1 MGKRNFRFGR
11 FGFPRVGGRYW
22 HTHLVEEKRF
32 MKFKGTAGMMVVFI
46 GLGFYYFLVDLPAE
60 KKKNLEKEIAGKV
73 LPLKKEDVSE
83 LSISKKDQTITLQQ
97 NTIGIWNL
105 SQPLKTKGDIP
116 EVESFLT
123 AIDSLEKSRVVESN
137 AKNLSQYGLQSPSFK
152 IRVKFK
158 KGKEETLLLGNDS
171 PMGGKIYLK
180 LENDSAVLLAA
191 TSKADF
197 DKPLYHFRDKTIFNF
212 SSGSINRIQIKRSE
226 HPLSLIREKEQWQVS
241 GEAKTKA
248 DKDAVL
254 AFLRAL
260 QFSRIKE
267 FESESPESLDA
278 YGLDK
283 PDITVLLED
292 DNKNSFSIKI
302 GASKNSSGYYAIKKD
317 APGVFLV
324 DAKFRDTLEKRNAD
338 FLLKTLIEFEETN
351 VAELNIQIENET
363 IKAVRIQK
371 DDWQIKKPKE
381 VAADM
386 ATIKSLLFDLKEAK
400 LIEFIKLSLDS
411 ADSFGLDKPK
421 RSFSLTMADGTS
433 KTIFLGNT
441 TLDGKLFFA
450 KRTGES
456 TVFSVSQETTQKIFR
471 TFHELRNKK
480 LFKFKTDDVSKI
492 IIENQ
497 KNLFEL
503 QKSGITWS
511 LLKPDKMKIKE
522 FLGKDLLWAMNGMEF
537 ESFIEEGMVPE
548 EAGLTPPSFK
558 ISLWTGPSVKFAELQ
573 VGSLDKKD
581 QQFYAQIEGQKGYY
595 RIKKKYLD
603 SFPLSLD
610 KFKVQ

>member
-1 MGKRNFRFGR
+1 M
-11 FGFPRVGGRYW
+11 
-22 HTHLVEEKRF
+22 
-32 MKFKGTAGMMVVFI
+32 
-46 GLGFYYFLVDLPAE
+46 
-60 KKKNLEKEIAGKV
+60 
-73 LPLKKEDVSE
+73 
-83 LSISKKDQTITLQQ
+83 
-97 NTIGIWNL
+97 
-105 SQPLKTKGDIP
+105 
-116 EVESFLT
+116 
-123 AIDSLEKSRVVESN
+123 
-137 AKNLSQYGLQSPSFK
+137 
-152 IRVKFK
+152 
-158 KGKEETLLLGNDS
+158 
-171 PMGGKIYLK
+171 
-180 LENDSAVLLAA
+180 
-191 TSKADF
+191 
-197 DKPLYHFRDKTIFNF
+197 
-212 SSGSINRIQIKRSE
+212 
-226 HPLSLIREKEQWQVS
+226 
-241 GEAKTKA
+241 
-248 DKDAVL
+248 
-254 AFLRAL
+254 
-260 QFSRIKE
+260 
-267 FESESPESLDA
+267 
-278 YGLDK
+278 
-283 PDITVLLED
+283 
-292 DNKNSFSIKI
+292 
-302 GASKNSSGYYAIKKD
+302 
-317 APGVFLV
+317 
-324 DAKFRDTLEKRNAD
+324 
-338 FLLKTLIEFEETN
+338 IEFEETN

>member
-1 MGKRNFRFGR
+1 
-11 FGFPRVGGRYW
+11 
-22 HTHLVEEKRF
+22 

-105 SQPLKTKGDIP
+105 SQPLKTKVDIP

>member
-1 MGKRNFRFGR
+1 
-11 FGFPRVGGRYW
+11 
-22 HTHLVEEKRF
+22 